1 MNNQTPQTK
10 PDTFETVLASL
21 KETNLILSEKFA
33 ETDRILSEKLS
44 RTEKMIHENAS
55 NAEERFQKLEYL
67 KDMVWKEIRETQKI
81 VKENSKL
88 IGGMGNSNGDV
99 AESYFRNSFAKRMS
113 FAGQKYDSI
122 SQNLSRKVRKLNLQD
137 EYDLVLYNC
146 TSVAIIE
153 IKYKADKD
161 DIEDLLK
168 KALTFK
174 KLFPEYA
181 NFELY
186 LGLAGFSVNKRVE
199 KEAVKQGIAV
209 IKQVGD
215 TMVINDK
222 NLKVF

>member
-1 MNNQTPQTK
+1 MTNLPPYQTPLTY
-10 PDTFETVLASL
+10 EALMASIYDSNRYL
-21 KETNLILSEKFA
+21 TEKFAESDRLRIENEREIKEIFAESERQRKENERILNEKFA
-33 ETDRILSEKLS
+33 ETD
-44 RTEKMIHENAS
+44 KMMKNL
-55 NAEERFQKLEYL
+55 NKQL
-67 KDMVWKEIRETQKI
+67 
-81 VKENSKL
+81 
-88 IGGMGNSNGDV
+88 GGMGNSNGDV

-113 FAGQKYDSI
+113 FAGQKYESI

-146 TSVAIIE
+146 TSVVIIE

-186 LGLAGFSVNKRVE
+186 LGLAGFSVNKKVE